1 MKDYVN
7 LREQYPRF
15 LYKGYET
22 EEDSQS
28 LKITYQFEIPGLSSF
43 APAWIFPKRQGD
55 ERRWCEDR
63 QVREMIFSLGMVEL
77 VSYWKTACPP
87 MVQVECGYLGKE
99 QIAWW
104 KDLYFNGLGEFF
116 YVNKIEEASPED
128 FMEIRC
134 ENGSGKDSGK
144 GAGNGAGN
152 GKNGL
157 EPAGSSAMPLSAAA
171 VVPSADDVLVP
182 IGGGKDSVVT
192 LELLRRAGKKITG
205 YIINPR
211 GATIHTAEKA
221 ALDGEHVICAK
232 RTLDPNMLELNR
244 QGYLN
249 GHTPFSALVA
259 FSSILAARLWGLSM
273 IALSNESSA
282 NESTVQGS
290 TVNHQYS
297 KSFKFEQDFHWYQTH
312 YLEGSAGYF
321 SLLRPLSEFQI
332 ARYFAGQKKYHS
344 VFRSCNAGSKTD
356 SWCGHCPKCLF
367 VYLILSPFLSQNEL
381 EEIFGRNML
390 SDVDMK
396 ETLDQLIGIQEEK
409 PFECVGSR
417 DEINTAICLTIDHLA
432 RQGEHLPALLSYYK
446 TTDLYH
452 QYRDREE
459 TYFSYFDEENLV
471 PEDLAQVVREACAQ
485 GA

>member
-77 VSYWKTACPP
+77 VSYWKIACPP
-87 MVQVECGYLGKE
+87 VVQVECGYLGKE

-134 ENGSGKDSGK
+134 ENGPGRDSGKDSGK
-144 GAGNGAGN
+144 GAGN

-297 KSFKFEQDFHWYQTH
+297 KRFKFEQDFHWYQTH

-367 VYLILSPFLSQNEL
+367 VYLILSPFLSQKEL